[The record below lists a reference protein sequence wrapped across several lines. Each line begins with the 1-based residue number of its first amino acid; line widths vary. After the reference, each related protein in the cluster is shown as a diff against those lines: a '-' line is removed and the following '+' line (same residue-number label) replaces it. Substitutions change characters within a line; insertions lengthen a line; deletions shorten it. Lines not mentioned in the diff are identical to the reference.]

1 MLGICLNGGEEKV
14 FQGASKYSMIQE
26 MKIGIDWAC
35 VGKVSQLARSEGNR
49 RSQVNEMEMGNMKFS
64 FIFFHS
70 IGFS

>member
-1 MLGICLNGGEEKV
+1 
-14 FQGASKYSMIQE
+14 MIQE

-70 IGFS
+70 ISFS